1 MMRMVALLVL
11 SAANL
16 FAGWKFGKLPEWAQ
30 AYAMAAATEKPPE
43 DAEAWVL
50 LDRTE
55 FAYMGHG
62 EIRRR
67 HFRLVQVLGEKG
79 IGEGVYSWHGL
90 GGNSSHIKKL
100 KGWNLRPDDTV
111 TKVDRDDLV
120 LFDSDTGGKVSTTN
134 VSLAGLEGV
143 TKGSFVAFESQEI
156 ERLPMGAV
164 AYAMPMETYPVRHWE
179 IEFAKDGG
187 WLSGVKTPKELRITG
202 SHFSPWIQ
210 APVFQAYQPIR
221 LENIPAIPKHESALP
236 NWHNVLP
243 RVEVVCVED
252 ADGLPDLKDWNGF
265 ARWVAGQYRAKTKAI
280 AFPGVSGAGVDA
292 LRAAS
297 KWMSRELTYKQVYL
311 TPDRGWI
318 PEESGEVVRKRYGD
332 CKDLSSCLGGAAAQ
346 FGLKAYPVLARIMDG
361 RIEESEALNPY
372 LFNHVISAIL
382 LDKSQGLAA
391 EVETSRGRFLLVD
404 PTSRLTP
411 FGWLPSEHRGARVL
425 ICTEDGGTWVQ
436 VPDKALEPS
445 SMTQHLEAS
454 VDPTGRMKGL
464 LTFKEAGNAWGLRST
479 SLYGTRKELEK
490 TLLNFLDLPS
500 NAVTSLGTTGDPLN
514 LGMPLEIQLS
524 LEVPEVFFGEGR
536 DLGLRNLFLP
546 RAPEPIQKLGT
557 PRQFPVHLDAAS
569 TRTFEAVLTFKT
581 PLAPVSSEQ
590 VLETPFRKTTWKA
603 RREGNKVYLNFR
615 QERPEVDFSFSNRE
629 EGVKQQRKDRSAIKH
644 LVDDAMSFK
653 PAS

>member
-1 MMRMVALLVL
+1 MRRVAGLLLL
-11 SAANL
+11 SAAHL
-16 FAGWKFGKLPEWAQ
+16 FAGWKISKLPDWAQ
-30 AYAMAAATEKPPE
+30 SYAQTATTEKPPE

-55 FAYMGHG
+55 FAYMGNG

-79 IGEGVYSWHGL
+79 TGEGVYALHGL
-90 GGNSSHIKKL
+90 GGNSSRIKKL

-120 LFDSDTGGKVSTTN
+120 LFDTDNGGKVSTTN

-143 TKGSFVAFESQEI
+143 TKGSFVAFESQEL

-179 IEFAKDGG
+179 VEFAKDGG
-187 WLSGVKTPKELRITG
+187 WFSGVKMPKELRVTG
-202 SHFSPWIQ
+202 YHFAPWLQ

-221 LENIPAIPKHESALP
+221 LENIPAIPQHESAHP
-236 NWHNVLP
+236 NLHNVLP
-243 RVEVVCVED
+243 RVVVVCVDD

-265 ARWVAGQYRAKTKAI
+265 ARWVAGQYRTKTKAI
-280 AFPGVSGAGVDA
+280 AIPGVSGTGVDA

-318 PEESGEVVRKRYGD
+318 PEESSEVVRKRYGD

-346 FGLKAYPVLARIMDG
+346 FGLKAYPVLARIMEG

-372 LFNHVISAIL
+372 LFNHVISAIRL
-382 LDKSQGLAA
+382 EKSLGLAA
-391 EVETSRGRFLLVD
+391 EVETPKGRFLLVD

-411 FGWLPSEHRGARVL
+411 FGWLPSEHHGARVL

-436 VPDKALEPS
+436 ISDKALVPS
-445 SMTQHLEAS
+445 SMNQHLVAS
-454 VDPTGRMKGL
+454 VDATGRMKGL
-464 LTFKEAGNAWGLRST
+464 LTFKEDGNAWGLRSS

-500 NAVTSLGTTGDPLN
+500 NAVTSLGTIGDPLD
-514 LGMPLEIQLS
+514 LALPLEIQLAM
-524 LEVPEVFFGEGR
+524 EVPEVLFGEGR
-536 DLGLRNLFLP
+536 DLMLRNLCLP

-557 PRQFPVHLDAAS
+557 PRQFPVHLDATSA
-569 TRTFEAVLTFKT
+569 RTFEAVLTFT
-581 PLAPVSSEQ
+581 RPLAPASLEQ
-590 VLETPFRKTTWKA
+590 LLDTAFRKTTWKA
-603 RREGNKVYLNFR
+603 RQEGNKVYMTFH

-629 EGVKQQRKDRSAIKH
+629 EGVKQQRKDRSAIKR
-644 LVDDAMSFK
+644 LVDDALSFK
-653 PAS
+653 PGI